1 MPYEPGKCT
10 YFEDPATLGRQ
21 QLFACLT
28 CQANSPN
35 NNKKPNV
42 VCYSCSIQCHSDH
55 DLCELFTKRNMAC
68 DCGTTRMPSFGGC
81 NLRKN
86 FDALDDPLNEEEVYR
101 CHNFE
106 GRFCSCDE
114 KYNAEVE
121 KGTMLQC
128 LLGDVCGEDWFHEEC
143 ILGLRHGSVYTQR
156 PEPEAAVTEEKK
168 EEEKKK
174 EPPTAKVYPEGV
186 NMFDQLDSAAADH
199 IKAPDDH
206 SNHPDNEDQN
216 NDDDEEEDDE
226 DCQTLEGLPNL
237 NQFDSFVCWQCIE
250 KHKAFF
256 LKLLEMEYT
265 KVCLEPVL
273 NGKFES
279 LEERALFIEGLEN
292 SKKRRADVS
301 EEPEKRVK
309 LETTPTPSTSGDNSE
324 KAESTPDS
332 SSTSYLKTHP
342 FSLFLLPDFRTSLV
356 TLTTTAAQV
365 HHSAPSVFTSFLSQ
379 FPFFVTEEHTYEPP
393 PDDDATSSLLD
404 AGAKALS
411 SIPRHQALQGL
422 QAYSMIKQKLSD
434 FFKPFAET
442 GKVVTETDVVG
453 FFEQVKSER
462 RLS

>member
-28 CQANSPN
+28 CQSKDPQSTAN
-35 NNKKPNV
+35 V
-42 VCYSCSIQCHSDH
+42 ICYSCSIQCHSDH
-55 DLCELFTKRNMAC
+55 DLCELFTKRNLSC
-68 DCGTTRMPSFGGC
+68 DCGTTRMKSFGGC

-86 FDALDDPLNEEEVYR
+86 FDALDDPQNEDQVYK
-101 CHNFE
+101 CHNF
-106 GRFCSCDE
+106 GGKFCGCDQ
-114 KYNAEVE
+114 KYNAEAE

-143 ILGLRHGSVYTQR
+143 ILGLRHGSVYAQKAEAED
-156 PEPEAAVTEEKK
+156 EPKAEDK

-174 EPPTAKVYPEGV
+174 EPTAVVYPEGV
-186 NMFDQLDSAAADH
+186 NMFDQIDSAAADH

-206 SNHPDNEDQN
+206 SNHPDADNEN
-216 NDDDEEEDDE
+216 DDEEEEEDDDE

-237 NQFDSFVCWQCIE
+237 NQFDSYVCWQCID

-256 LKLLEMEYT
+256 LRLLEMDHS
-265 KVCLEPVL
+265 KICLDPVL

-279 LEERALFIEGLEN
+279 LEERNLFIEALKN
-292 SKKRRADVS
+292 SKKRKADVN

-309 LETTPTPSTSGDNSE
+309 LETETAAPEDTSDKPEPTTDTN
-324 KAESTPDS
+324 TDTDS
-332 SSTSYLKTHP
+332 PSYLKSHP
-342 FSLFLLPDFRTSLV
+342 FSLFLLPDFRASLS
-356 TLTTTAAQV
+356 TLTQA
-365 HHSAPSVFTSFLSQ
+365 HPSPVSTSFLTQ
-379 FPFFVTEEHTYEPP
+379 FPFFLTEENTYEPP

-411 SIPRHQALQGL
+411 SIPRQQALQGL
-422 QAYSMIKQKLSD
+422 QAYSMIKQRLSD